1 MRILV
6 VAATEFEIEPFT
18 RDNNIAEVLIA
29 GVGITG
35 TVYNLTKTLFQNKY
49 DLVIQA
55 GIAGTFNKTYS
66 NGDVVVVSEDTFG
79 DAGIEEKNNFHT
91 LFETG
96 FAAENDLP
104 YTGGWLLNGN
114 PVLETVLLPKAK
126 AITVNMVTDNKERIA
141 RIAEKFNPDV
151 ESMEGAAF
159 HYVCLRE
166 KVNFLQI
173 RSISNEVGE
182 RDKTKW
188 AIANAIANL
197 NIELKKVVQNF
208 N

>member
-66 NGDVVVVSEDTFG
+66 NGDVVVVS
-79 DAGIEEKNNFHT
+79 
-91 LFETG
+91 
-96 FAAENDLP
+96 
-104 YTGGWLLNGN
+104 
-114 PVLETVLLPKAK
+114 
-126 AITVNMVTDNKERIA
+126 
-141 RIAEKFNPDV
+141 
-151 ESMEGAAF
+151 
-159 HYVCLRE
+159 
-166 KVNFLQI
+166 
-173 RSISNEVGE
+173 
-182 RDKTKW
+182 
-188 AIANAIANL
+188 
-197 NIELKKVVQNF
+197 
-208 N
+208 